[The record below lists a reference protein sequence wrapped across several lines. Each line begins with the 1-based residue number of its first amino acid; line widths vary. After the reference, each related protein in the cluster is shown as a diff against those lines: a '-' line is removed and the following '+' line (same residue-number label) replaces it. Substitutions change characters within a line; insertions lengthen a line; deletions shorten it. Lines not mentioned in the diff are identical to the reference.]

1 MNLDTKPHREGVRL
15 AMLWEQYQDAKT
27 AVGEIGLDGRF
38 LRVNQSFCSLLGY
51 REQELLELRVRDVT
65 HPDDRVQSVGIVDRA
80 LRRFEQS
87 QQVFK
92 RYVHRDGHI
101 VFALLQTTLK
111 RDLDGEP
118 THFLSFVEDVSQRVQ
133 EEALPRAMAL
143 RMQMLQEQER
153 HQIARELHD
162 ELSQVLTALKLEV
175 RWLQGKVPSNA
186 EERLSH
192 LGVLVD
198 SIVASAG
205 RLWLGLRPPILDEL
219 GLVPALD
226 WLLQETCGRSEIETS
241 FVFPEQSLRLDSESR
256 LALFRIAQEA
266 LTNCVR
272 HAQASRV
279 RLELEQGDQDVCLT
293 VLDDGI
299 GIDWT
304 TPNPACSVGLA
315 GIRER
320 VFLLAGTFSLGA
332 NSPRGTILRACLPVA
347 SSILDERRV
356 PPHWA

>member
-1 MNLDTKPHREGVRL
+1 
-15 AMLWEQYQDAKT
+15 MLWDEYHKMQV

-38 LRVNQSFCSLLGY
+38 LRVNPSFCTLLGY
-51 REQELLELRVRDVT
+51 REDELLELRVRDVT

-80 LRRFEQS
+80 LRRFEES

-92 RYVHRDGHI
+92 RYIHRDGRI

-111 RDLDGEP
+111 RDAEGEP
-118 THFLSFVEDVSQRVQ
+118 THFLSFVEDVSERVGG
-133 EEALPRAMAL
+133 EALPRAMAL

-175 RWLQGKVPSNA
+175 RWLQGKVPDNA
-186 EERLSH
+186 QARLSQ
-192 LGVLVD
+192 LNTLVD

-226 WLLQETCGRSEIETS
+226 WLLQETCGRAGLDSS
-241 FVFPEQSLRLDSESR
+241 FSFPEQPLRLDSESR

-279 RLELEQGDQDVCLT
+279 RLELEQSDEDVCLS

-299 GIDWT
+299 GMDWT
-304 TPNPACSVGLA
+304 TPNLACSVGLA

-320 VFLLAGTFSLGA
+320 VFLLAGTFSIEP
-332 NSPRGTILRACLPVA
+332 NPPSGTVLKACLPVA
-347 SSILDERRV
+347 SPIWDERRV
-356 PPHWA
+356 PPYWA